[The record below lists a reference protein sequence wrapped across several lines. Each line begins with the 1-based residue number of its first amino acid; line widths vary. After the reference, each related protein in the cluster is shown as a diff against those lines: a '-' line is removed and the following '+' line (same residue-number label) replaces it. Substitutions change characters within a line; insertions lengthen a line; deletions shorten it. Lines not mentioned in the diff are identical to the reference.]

1 MLSSLTMLV
10 TYVVFGLPA
19 GLVGIPW
26 ALLTGDIGPLY
37 RWSMW
42 IVRTGVKLARIR
54 VQITGR
60 EHILAQPSI
69 FMANH
74 VSNLD
79 PPIILPLLPF
89 RTAFFIKRSLL
100 KIPVV
105 GVGMRL
111 AGFIPVDR
119 DGRLESARDSVQ
131 AANKVLAS
139 GVNISTFPEGTRS
152 RDGRLLPFKKGPFYL
167 AMESGAPI
175 IPISIWGSEHM
186 MTKGSLRIKPGTAHL
201 TFHPAVYPK
210 QYATREQLAAAV
222 REAITSALPQWMW
235 GEETEQPSQS
245 CRVRPKTQQRSGLPL
260 SPESKSGSGWELS
273 GPIRACVRGSFPYQS
288 RRDG

>member
-1 MLSSLTMLV
+1 MLSSVTMLV
-10 TYVVFGLPA
+10 TYVVLGLPV
-19 GLVGIPW
+19 GVIGIPW

-42 IVRTGVKLARIR
+42 VVRCGVRLARIR
-54 VQITGR
+54 VQIEGR
-60 EHILAQPSI
+60 EGIPAEPSI

-79 PPIILPLLPF
+79 PPIMLPLLPF

-100 KIPVV
+100 KIPLV
-105 GVGMRL
+105 GYGMRL
-111 AGFIPVDR
+111 AGFVPVDR
-119 DGRLESARDSVQ
+119 DGRLESARESVQ

-152 RDGRLLPFKKGPFYL
+152 RTGRLLPFKKGPFYL
-167 AMESGAPI
+167 AMESGAPV

-201 TFHPAVYPK
+201 TFHPAVYP
-210 QYATREQLAAAV
+210 QQFATREQLAEAV
-222 REAITSALPQWMW
+222 RAAITSALPQWMW
-235 GEETEQPSQS
+235 GDDH
-245 CRVRPKTQQRSGLPL
+245 
-260 SPESKSGSGWELS
+260 GS
-273 GPIRACVRGSFPYQS
+273 
-288 RRDG
+288 

>member
-10 TYVVFGLPA
+10 TYVFLGLPA
-19 GLVGIPW
+19 GAVGIPW
-26 ALLTGDIGPLY
+26 ALLSGDIGPLY

-42 IVRTGVKLARIR
+42 IVRTGVALARIR

-69 FMANH
+69 FMSNH

-105 GVGMRL
+105 GFGMRL
-111 AGFIPVDR
+111 AGFIPLAS
-119 DGRLESARDSVQ
+119 DGLLESARDSVQ
-131 AANKVLAS
+131 AASKFLAS
-139 GVNISTFPEGTRS
+139 GVNVSTFPEGTRS
-152 RDGRLLPFKKGPFYL
+152 RTGRLLPFKKGAFYL
-167 AMESGAPI
+167 AMESGAPV
-175 IPISIWGSEHM
+175 IPVSIWGSEQM

-201 TFHPAVYPK
+201 TFHPPLYPE
-210 QYATREQLAAAV
+210 QLTNREQ
-222 REAITSALPQWMW
+222 
-235 GEETEQPSQS
+235 
-245 CRVRPKTQQRSGLPL
+245 
-260 SPESKSGSGWELS
+260 
-273 GPIRACVRGSFPYQS
+273 
-288 RRDG
+288 

>member
-1 MLSSLTMLV
+1 MLV

-19 GLVGIPW
+19 GAIGIPW
-26 ALLTGDIGPLY
+26 AMLTGDIGPLY

-60 EHILAQPSI
+60 EHTLAQPSI
-69 FMANH
+69 FMSNH

-119 DGRLESARDSVQ
+119 DGRLESARESVQ

-152 RDGRLLPFKKGPFYL
+152 RNGKLLPFKKGPFYL

-201 TFHPAVYPK
+201 TFHPAVYP
-210 QYATREQLAAAV
+210 QQFASREQLAAAV
-222 REAITSALPQWMW
+222 REAITSALPQSMW
-235 GEETEQPSQS
+235 GEETEPPNQP
-245 CRVRPKTQQRSGLPL
+245 
-260 SPESKSGSGWELS
+260 
-273 GPIRACVRGSFPYQS
+273 
-288 RRDG
+288 

>member
-1 MLSSLTMLV
+1 MWFLACPRALI
-10 TYVVFGLPA
+10 
-19 GLVGIPW
+19 GIPW

-42 IVRTGVKLARIR
+42 IVRTGVRLARIR
-54 VQITGR
+54 VQVAGR
-60 EHILAQPSI
+60 EHIPAQPCI

-79 PPIILPLLPF
+79 PPILLPLLPF

-100 KIPVV
+100 KIPFV
-105 GVGMRL
+105 GYGMRL

-119 DGRLESARDSVQ
+119 DGRLESARESVQ

-152 RDGRLLPFKKGPFYL
+152 RNGRLLPFKKGPFYL
-167 AMESGAPI
+167 AMESGAPV

-201 TFHPAVYPK
+201 TFHPALYP
-210 QYATREQLAAAV
+210 QQFATREQLAAAV
-222 REAITSALPQWMW
+222 RAAITSALPQWMR
-235 GEETEQPSQS
+235 GDDRHQAAPCSSQLGT
-245 CRVRPKTQQRSGLPL
+245 VQR
-260 SPESKSGSGWELS
+260 
-273 GPIRACVRGSFPYQS
+273 
-288 RRDG
+288 